1 MDGQRQAVREATW
14 AWAPMSVYAPGQVQL
29 LHRAQF
35 PEALGGLDDVPGW
48 QFSVAG
54 LLAAAAA
61 RAQEFQHALLT
72 ATCLGVGGAR
82 RLRFSGALRTQG
94 LRVAGARDENCVGD
108 NVLLGAL
115 RLCTRRIHNTNI
127 NNKISILH
135 VGAPRGRMPGRGPPA
150 KVAVAPPLPLRAP
163 ETTAG
168 TMGTP
173 AAVSSHHDRHWDYG
187 NGKGVDDATPW
198 LLLLETG
205 LINIRSQ
212 F

>member
-35 PEALGGLDDVPGW
+35 PEPLGGLDDVPGW

-61 RAQEFQHALLT
+61 RAQEFQHALLA

-94 LRVAGARDENCVGD
+94 LRVAGARVRHCVGD

-127 NNKISILH
+127 NNKISMWGHRVDDGQGEVHGLRWQWRH
-135 VGAPRGRMPGRGPPA
+135 HCHCALRRRRRGRWGRRLLSPAITTATGTTGTGRG
-150 KVAVAPPLPLRAP
+150 L
-163 ETTAG
+163 TT
-168 TMGTP
+168 P
-173 AAVSSHHDRHWDYG
+173 RHG
-187 NGKGVDDATPW
+187 
-198 LLLLETG
+198 
-205 LINIRSQ
+205 
-212 F
+212 